1 MKVASFS
8 FIRTARRGHASLR
21 VAIAFLFTAFTA
33 PASDVSQPNIAN
45 AFDSANRLY
54 AEGKFNA
61 AATGYEGLIRSNGV
75 SQALW
80 FNLGNDQFKSGNLG
94 RAIAAYREAEQLD
107 PRDGDLRANL
117 QFARTRFTGT
127 RFHARFWE
135 RWLGNLTLNE
145 WSCLAAAAI
154 WCVFG
159 LLTARQIRPSL
170 SPGLRPWL
178 FLSTAFSVLFL
189 ACLGMRWTLGAKQG
203 MAIVAEQEVSI
214 RTSPFDESP
223 GVPNRPGANDGAELR
238 VLDQKNDW
246 LQVTD
251 PASRGR
257 RIGWVKSEQVV
268 LFPRD

>member
-61 AATGYEGLIRSNGV
+61 AAAGYEGLIRSNGV

-80 FNLGNDQFKSGNLG
+80 FNLGNAQFKSGNLG

-117 QFARTRFTGT
+117 QFARARVTGT

-135 RWLGNLTLNE
+135 RWITNLTLNE
-145 WSCLAAAAI
+145 WSILAAAAI

-159 LLTARQIRPSL
+159 VLTARQIRPSL
-170 SPGLRPWL
+170 MPALRPWL
-178 FLSTAFSVLFL
+178 YLSTGFAVVFL
-189 ACLGMRWTLGAKQG
+189 ACLGMRWTFGTSQK
-203 MAIVAEQEVSI
+203 MAIVVAQEVSI

-223 GVPNRPGANDGAELR
+223 GVLNWPGANDGAELR
-238 VLDQKNDW
+238 VLDRKNDW

-251 PASRGR
+251 PASGGR
-257 RIGWVKSEQVV
+257 RVGWVKGDQVV